1 MQKLIIYK
9 DDECSMKRAC
19 KALEGKWKIP
29 VIYVLCVANGTLRY
43 SQLRQALGI
52 TNVMLSN
59 TLKDLEE
66 EGLIER
72 NAYNEIPPRV
82 DYSLSELSRELV
94 RPSFFLPLGTE
105 ADGMRSGFRGRVR
118 SSLKPAQPF
127 LFVQLACI
135 PKGSNTLDV
144 SNGRLFFME
153 R

>member
-29 VIYVLCVANGTLRY
+29 VIYVLCVNGTLRY

-59 TLKDLEE
+59 ALKDLEE

-94 RPSFFLPLGTE
+94 PVLLSFSHWGQKLME
-105 ADGMRSGFRGRVR
+105 CD
-118 SSLKPAQPF
+118 
-127 LFVQLACI
+127 
-135 PKGSNTLDV
+135 LD
-144 SNGRLFFME
+144 SEDECDLL
-153 R
+153 